1 MLFKRTYILFISI
14 LLVSGLVGV
23 KSLSVAQGE
32 GDPVI
37 TAISVQEVNTT
48 TEIQIDSNL
57 LPSYTVYK
65 PADPYRV
72 VVELQGVGLGNFREN
87 IMVDRAGVMEIIP
100 SQLDGAVASSKL
112 EIILTVPAEVKP
124 VQSGNTIILSFYN
137 PEAEEFA
144 APPAEA
150 PAAMPEI
157 FEEEALEAATM
168 VENIELSKSKGMVY
182 VRIRGN
188 GKMNPE
194 SFQPADNRLV
204 VDIPDT
210 STMVESLKT
219 YEPPVFGIRVGGQP
233 DKTRLVLDIDA
244 SSEFDIRSEGN
255 EVIIAFEG
263 AMSGFAGAMPEPVQE
278 DIPMAVKA
286 STGYGSTKE
295 YSGEVISLD
304 IQDAPLSKI
313 FGIIAEVSGYN
324 IVISPQV
331 KDQRVF
337 IKLDNVPWDLAMDVI
352 LRNYGL
358 SKSIEGT
365 IIRVAPTKI
374 IAEEENAIAKAKE
387 ASFKAGDLETR
398 MYPINFAEVSIMK
411 KLIDE
416 IIKQKGAGSGKQ
428 RGTVSVD
435 QRTNTLIVRDVPQ
448 MHSEFERIIQSL
460 DTPTRQVSIEV
471 KIVEVTTNF
480 TRDLGIQWGASFK
493 PTPNTEIGGTGQAA
507 GSGFSTG
514 NPFIINLPSAVGAGS
529 GGALGF
535 GYLGADSLRALD
547 IQLSAMESSGN
558 GKIISNPR
566 IITLDNQEATIEQGK
581 KIPYQTVS
589 AEGTQTQF
597 VDANLELNVTPH
609 ITPDGTIVMDIE
621 TKKNEADFANSVQG
635 VPTINT
641 NEANSQVLI
650 NDGDT
655 LVMGGI
661 FTSSISQDH
670 DYVPALGKIPVL
682 GWLFKKKK
690 IIDDTTELLIFLT
703 PRILK

>member
-1 MLFKRTYILFISI
+1 MLFKRTYILLFITI
-14 LLVSGLVGV
+14 FLVSGLVGV
-23 KSLSVAQGE
+23 KNLSEAQGE
-32 GDPVI
+32 GNPVI

-100 SQLDGAVASSKL
+100 SQLDSALAASKL

-124 VQSGNTIILSFYN
+124 VQRGNTIILSFYN

-150 PAAMPEI
+150 PVAMPEI

-168 VENIELSKSKGMVY
+168 VENIELSKSEGMVY
-182 VRIRGN
+182 VHIRGN

-204 VDIPDT
+204 IDIPGT
-210 STMVESLKT
+210 STMVQSLKT
-219 YEPPVFGIRVGGQP
+219 YEPPVYGIRVGEQP

-244 SSEFDIRSEGN
+244 SSQFDIRSAGN

-263 AMSGFAGAMPEPVQE
+263 AMSGFAGAMPEPVRE
-278 DIPMAVKA
+278 DMPMAVKD
-286 STGYGSTKE
+286 STTGFGPT
-295 YSGEVISLD
+295 YSGEMISLD

-313 FGIIAEVSGYN
+313 FGIIAEVSGFN

-337 IKLDNVPWDLAMDVI
+337 IKLDNVPWDLAMEVI

-358 SKSIEGT
+358 SKSVEGT
-365 IIRVAPTKI
+365 IIRIAPTKI

-398 MYPINFAEVSIMK
+398 MYPINFADVGEMK
-411 KLIDE
+411 RLMDD
-416 IIKQKGAGSGKQ
+416 IIQQKGGGSAKQ
-428 RGTVSVD
+428 RGTVSID
-435 QRTNTLIVRDVPQ
+435 KRTNMLIVRDVPQ
-448 MHSEFERIIQSL
+448 MHNEFARIIRSL
-460 DTPTRQVSIEV
+460 DSPTRQVSIEV

-493 PTPNTEIGGTGQAA
+493 PTPNTEIGGTGQAQ

-514 NPFIINLPSAVGAGS
+514 NPFIINLPAAAGAGS

-609 ITPDGTIVMDIE
+609 ITPHGTIVMDIE

-661 FTSSISQDH
+661 FTSSISNDN
-670 DYVPALGKIPVL
+670 DYVPALGKIPIL